1 LKICSKNNSLSST
14 VEIRNLS
21 IGYKTKNSF
30 KPLIEN
36 LSADLSGSKLTCLLG
51 ANGVGKSTLLRTLS
65 GFQPQIT
72 GEIRILGKAIDAYS
86 DNELA
91 RTIGVVL
98 TERPNAGDLSVTEL
112 IGLGRSPYTGFWG
125 RLNSIDE
132 SVVREVIS
140 WMKIEELA
148 DRPVLTLSDGEW
160 QKVMIAKTLAQ
171 ETPLIYLDEPTAF
184 LDFPSKVEIMHL
196 LLDLSRRRNKTI
208 FLSTHDVELALQIAD
223 TLWLMDKKNGMTI
236 GTPDELRLDGSIEN
250 FFRCDGATFDRETGF
265 FRIVPLPRPLPTREG
280 GNSPGIH
287 YFNPG
292 HEIAV
297 LNASKHY
304 HPPALIAKMQ
314 TDLAFLPAWY
324 ASAGDFVF
332 MEAPLPDDF
341 ILSCKSLELSV
352 KPVASSGFAAKREM
366 FQHSTVDLWGISPQS
381 VYFFEKLNEQWNAS
395 LAIPQWKEEFRF
407 LGSRFASQKLL
418 AGLLD
423 SIPEIERE
431 ILPQFVS
438 DIEAIEQQIAQSQ
451 ERLLIK
457 SPYSSSGRGL
467 IWLPPAKLAQSER
480 QLLAGMLKR
489 QKQISIEKALD
500 KLLDFSMQFEISA
513 EGKTQ
518 FLGYSIFQTN
528 DKGAYEKSLLD
539 SQERL
544 EKQITSFIDKE
555 LLFQTQKIVTAM
567 IQKIY
572 APYYRGTIGVDM
584 LIYNAGGS
592 CRLHPCVEINMRKN
606 MGYLAVRLTEKFLH
620 PDSQGE
626 FIIEYN
632 RDPQTTVQKHVQL
645 QSAYPLV
652 VENKRIRSGYLSL
665 CPVTEEMN
673 YRAYIIIM
681 NYEL

>member
-1 LKICSKNNSLSST
+1 MSST
-14 VEIRNLS
+14 VEIRHLS

-65 GFQPQIT
+65 GFQPQLT
-72 GEIRILGKAIDAYS
+72 GEIKIFGKAIDVYS

-140 WMKIEELA
+140 WIKIEELA

-196 LLDLSRRRNKTI
+196 LLDLTRRRNKTI

-236 GTPDELRLDGSIEN
+236 GTPDELRLDGSIED

-265 FRIVPLPRPLPTREG
+265 FRIRPLPQPLPTREG
-280 GNSPGIH
+280 GNSPRVH

-332 MEAPLPDDF
+332 MEVLLPDDF
-341 ILSCKSLELSV
+341 IASCKSLELSV
-352 KPVASSGFAAKREM
+352 KPIASSGFAAKRET

-381 VYFFEKLNEQWNAS
+381 VYFFERLNEQWNAS

-407 LGSRFASQKLL
+407 LGSRFASQKILT
-418 AGLLD
+418 GLLD
-423 SIPEIERE
+423 NIPEIERE

-500 KLLDFSMQFEISA
+500 KLLDFSMQFEITT
-513 EGKTQ
+513 EGKAQ

-544 EKQITSFIDKE
+544 EKQITSFIDRE
-555 LLFQTQKIVTAM
+555 LLFQTQRIVTEM

-665 CPVTEEMN
+665 CPVTEESN
-673 YRAYIIIM
+673 YWAYIIIM